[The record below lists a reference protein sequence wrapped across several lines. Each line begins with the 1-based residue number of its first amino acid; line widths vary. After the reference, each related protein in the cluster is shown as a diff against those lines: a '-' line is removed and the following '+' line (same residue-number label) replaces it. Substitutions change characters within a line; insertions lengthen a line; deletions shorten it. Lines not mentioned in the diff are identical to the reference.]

1 MRIATLEG
9 EDVDEDRPGI
19 AEEHVERGCVFQDP
33 AGGER
38 LLAEIQRQLG
48 RGEPLRRR
56 PLPRVGR
63 DANLRMAKAEAS
75 AGVVDFSADKITALL
90 QGPAEGRIEEFQH
103 GHARRSVHPPNY
115 QVIFKAE

>member
-1 MRIATLEG
+1 
-9 EDVDEDRPGI
+9 
-19 AEEHVERGCVFQDP
+19 
-33 AGGER
+33 
-38 LLAEIQRQLG
+38 
-48 RGEPLRRR
+48 
-56 PLPRVGR
+56 
-63 DANLRMAKAEAS
+63 MAKAEAS